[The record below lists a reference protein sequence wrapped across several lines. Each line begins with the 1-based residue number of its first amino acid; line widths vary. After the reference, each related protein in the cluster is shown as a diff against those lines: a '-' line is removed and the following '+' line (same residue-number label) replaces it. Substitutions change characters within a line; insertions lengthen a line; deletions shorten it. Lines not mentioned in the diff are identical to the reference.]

1 MTTPPVDLPPLT
13 SDEDVLARIDAVV
26 GPAGA
31 QRLWLLFVNG
41 DGRQSPAV
49 VPISGLPRSPDRR
62 RLDSLERILTG
73 LEGELRA
80 DRGAVILTWERMGG
94 DDAVPTDHEWAE
106 ELTDLCRTAQ
116 VPLRGVYLRTPGGVQ
131 RLR

>member
-13 SDEDVLARIDAVV
+13 SEEDVLARIDAVV
-26 GPAGA
+26 GPASA
-31 QRLWLLFVNG
+31 QQLWLLFVDG
-41 DGRQSPAV
+41 EGRQSPAV

-62 RLDSLERILTG
+62 RLASLERILAG
-73 LEGELRA
+73 LRGELRA
-80 DRGAVILTWERMGG
+80 DRAAVILTWERTGG
-94 DDAVPTDHEWAE
+94 DDALPTDHRWAE